1 MQKSHAAVWSFI
13 FLLIGP
19 GTVLGVVPWVISG
32 WKFQP
37 VSFDI
42 RVFGVVLIVLGLVP
56 LVESVVRFAL
66 KGLGTLAPMAP
77 PQHLVVTGFYRHVR
91 NPMFVG
97 FVAIIM
103 GQAYLFGDPW
113 LLAYAALVWLVTHL
127 VAVLH
132 EEPSLRRKFGAE
144 YDTFRRHV
152 PRWIPRLRPWKG
164 A

>member
-1 MQKSHAAVWSFI
+1 MKKSHAAVWSFI
-13 FLLIGP
+13 LVPIGP
-19 GTVLGVVPWVISG
+19 GTVLGVIPWVISG

-37 VSFDI
+37 VSIDI
-42 RVFGVVLIVLGLVP
+42 RVFGVVLIGLGLIPV
-56 LVESVVRFAL
+56 LESCARFVW
-66 KGLGTLAPMAP
+66 KGFGTLAPIAP

-97 FVAIIM
+97 FIAIVM

-127 VAVLH
+127 LIVVS
-132 EEPSLRRKFGAE
+132 EEPILLRKFGDE
-144 YDTFRRHV
+144 YTAYRKHV